1 MTSYNQAIISMLYEY
16 QKKADNPF
24 KEKAYKNAIKSIK
37 ELDCRIETIE
47 DTDGISGIG
56 KSIRDKIKEL
66 IDTKPPSDVKDKPG
80 IELIYGIGP
89 AAIKKLNEYGVYYI
103 EDLKNKEDLLNEKQ
117 KIGLKYWSDLT
128 KRIPREE
135 MDKHA
140 KIISNAIKNF
150 KHSIVGSYRRGSDSS
165 GDIDVLIIG
174 NKDTLK
180 EIIKNLGAYI
190 IETLACKDKKFMG
203 IVKLGNE
210 KTVRR
215 LDMLVTTLE
224 EFPYAQLYFTG
235 SKENNVRMRTK
246 AKQLGYRLNEHGM
259 TIIKD
264 GVKEVPNMKNE
275 KDIFEFL
282 DLEYIEPKN
291 R

>member
-1 MTSYNQAIISMLYEY
+1 MTSYNQSIISMLYEY

-24 KEKAYKNAIKSIK
+24 KEKAYKKAIKSIK
-37 ELDCRIETIE
+37 ELNCRIETIE
-47 DTDGISGIG
+47 DTDGIVGIG

-66 IDTKPPSDVKDKPG
+66 IDSKPLINIEDKPG

-89 AAIKKLNEYGVYYI
+89 AAIKKLNEQGIYYI
-103 EDLKNKEDLLNEKQ
+103 EDLRNKEDLLNDKQ
-117 KIGLKYWSDLT
+117 KIGLKYWSELT
-128 KRIPREE
+128 ERIPRQE

-140 KIISNAIKNF
+140 KIISDAIKDYQ
-150 KHSIVGSYRRGSDSS
+150 HSIVGSYRRGADTS

-180 EIIKNLGAYI
+180 EIIRNMGAYI

-203 IVKLGNE
+203 IVRLG
-210 KTVRR
+210 KGKIARR
-215 LDMLVTTLE
+215 LDMLVTTPE

-235 SKENNVRMRTK
+235 SKDNNVRMRTK
-246 AKQLGYRLNEHGM
+246 AKQMGYRLNEHGM

-264 GVKEVPNMKNE
+264 GAREVENIRDE
-275 KDIFEFL
+275 KDIFRFL